1 MAIDPQKMAAILQ
14 RVQMARQGGA
24 GGAPMGGTPDIPTE
38 GPLMGNPPISELR
51 PDGTTKGEGFFG
63 KLPRPDNRVS
73 TEIGIG
79 VTIDGKEVLIPSMV
93 PTLNKAELDELLSLP
108 EGKIP
113 SLAIRQK
120 AQAHAEERM
129 KRGLSPFASTD
140 EEGKSIVP
148 KE

>member
-1 MAIDPQKMAAILQ
+1 MADTRKDVLQ
-14 RVQMARQGGA
+14 TQF
-24 GGAPMGGTPDIPTE
+24 D
-38 GPLMGNPPISELR
+38 SLR

-63 KLPRPDNRVS
+63 KLAS
-73 TEIGIG
+73 IG
-79 VTIDGKEVLIPSMV
+79 VPIDGKETLIPSMV

-129 KRGLSPFASTD
+129 KKGLPFFASTD
-140 EEGKSIVP
+140 EEGQSTVP

>member
-1 MAIDPQKMAAILQ
+1 MADTRKEVLEAQFYG
-14 RVQMARQGGA
+14 R
-24 GGAPMGGTPDIPTE
+24 
-38 GPLMGNPPISELR
+38 R
-51 PDGTTKGEGFFG
+51 PDGSTKGKGYFG
-63 KLPRPDNRVS
+63 ELARPDKRVS
-73 TEIGIG
+73 TEISIG
-79 VTIDGKEVLIPSMV
+79 VPIGGKETLIPSMV

-129 KRGLSPFASTD
+129 KKGLPFFASTD
-140 EEGKSIVP
+140 EEGQSTVP